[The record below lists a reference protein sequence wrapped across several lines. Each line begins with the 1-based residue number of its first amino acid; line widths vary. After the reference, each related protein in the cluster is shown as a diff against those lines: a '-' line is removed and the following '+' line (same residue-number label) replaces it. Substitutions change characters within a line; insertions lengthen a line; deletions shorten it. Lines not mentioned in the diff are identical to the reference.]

1 MQNSSIIKLYI
12 ILLVEDVNFPPR
24 QYSQRASKCCRHL
37 NLFGITQLK
46 IYCMIVSDKFHVT
59 TFWSNSFVLRV
70 FYPLFTALTACQSLA
85 SRLFS
90 SIFRV
95 PGQIFAMK
103 IFKDIFSG
111 DEMFSDTYKFKLIDG
126 VLYEVYGK
134 LITRKMGDVTLD
146 GANPSAEEAC
156 EGTEDAVESGVD
168 VVLNH
173 RLMETYAFPDKKS
186 FTLYLKEY
194 MKRLVDKMNENG
206 STEVDVFKTNINK
219 VSAFLRI
226 E

>member
-1 MQNSSIIKLYI
+1 
-12 ILLVEDVNFPPR
+12 
-24 QYSQRASKCCRHL
+24 
-37 NLFGITQLK
+37 
-46 IYCMIVSDKFHVT
+46 
-59 TFWSNSFVLRV
+59 
-70 FYPLFTALTACQSLA
+70 
-85 SRLFS
+85 
-90 SIFRV
+90 
-95 PGQIFAMK
+95 MK

-134 LITRKMGDVTLD
+134 LITRKVGDVTLD
-146 GANPSAEEAC
+146 GANPSAEESC

-194 MKRLVDKMNENG
+194 MKRLVDKMTENG

-219 VSAFLRI
+219 VMKDLLTRFKELQFFTGENMDI
-226 E
+226 ENGMVAMLEYRDIGDDNVPVLMLFKHGLDEEKF